1 MTWWVPG
8 HLDLRIT
15 VSSSSILHTQ
25 RSYIR
30 DVRIPPRLGDLIKMA
45 MDVAN
50 GMAYLEYN
58 KVVHRDLAARNC
70 LLDDHL
76 NVRVSD
82 FGLSRDV
89 YQTDYYRANKTA
101 TDMPVRWMAPECIE
115 FHQFSS
121 KSDVWSYAVLVWEL
135 MTRGKI
141 PYATVN
147 TWEIGTILKCGIRLE
162 KPETC
167 PDFLYKLMTSCWS
180 RDPDQRPTFADL
192 VKLIAAGVERM
203 EAEGDS
209 ESRQAEGEY
218 ENEMQ

>member
-1 MTWWVPG
+1 MIVS
-8 HLDLRIT
+8 IT
-15 VSSSSILHTQ
+15 LIIVMVLIIRT
-25 RSYIR
+25 YIR
-30 DVRIPPRLGDLIKMA
+30 DVRIPPRFCDLMRMA
-45 MDVAN
+45 TDIAN
-50 GMAYLEYN
+50 GMSYLEFN

-89 YQTDYYRANKTA
+89 YQRDYYRASKTA

-121 KSDVWSYAVLVWEL
+121 KSDVWSYGVLVWEL

-147 TWEIGTILKCGIRLE
+147 TWEIATVLKCGIRLE
-162 KPETC
+162 KPDSC
-167 PDFLYKLMTSCWS
+167 PDFLYKLMMRCWS
-180 RDPDQRPTFADL
+180 RDPDERPNFADL
-192 VKLIAAGVERM
+192 VKLITAGVQKM
-203 EAEGDS
+203 EVETDS
-209 ESRQAEGEY
+209 ESKHTEGEY
-218 ENEMQ
+218 ENGTQ